1 MGIMSAKSTDAVR
14 ASAVHVM
21 FNVLGTAIWLPFIWL
36 LVEMAVWMSP
46 ASTGLEGMEQAAAD
60 VPRQI
65 ANANTIF
72 NVINTLLFIGFTNWF
87 AKMAERLVPDRPAA
101 EGIIIEPEFLDEAA
115 LVAPTMALQAVRM
128 ELGRVGDITQD
139 MLHDVLPALRDRDPE
154 RIEAIVR
161 RNDEVDI
168 LETAILRYLGK
179 LRGGLLS
186 EQESL
191 EFQGLMT
198 AADNLQSMA
207 EVIGTD
213 IVSLSRKAI
222 DLNSRS
228 GEKTRKMLQEVYAMV
243 VESVELTVQAV
254 RDNDQRAAE
263 SVMIMKDDIRD
274 QSERL
279 LARKADRL
287 TVDDPDYL
295 DLVRLEMAF
304 VDQMRRIYT
313 LAKRISKDIVPAVIA
328 QRD

>member
-1 MGIMSAKSTDAVR
+1 MASEGLLALPAGIALALGANIGTAATTALMGIMSAKSTDAVR

-21 FNVLGTAIWLPFIWL
+21 FNVLGTAIWLPFTWL

-46 ASTGLEGMEQAAAD
+46 ASSELEGMAQAAAE

-87 AKMAERLVPDRPAA
+87 ARMAERLVPDRP
-101 EGIIIEPEFLDEAA
+101 P
-115 LVAPTMALQAVRM
+115 
-128 ELGRVGDITQD
+128 
-139 MLHDVLPALRDRDPE
+139 
-154 RIEAIVR
+154 
-161 RNDEVDI
+161 
-168 LETAILRYLGK
+168 
-179 LRGGLLS
+179 
-186 EQESL
+186 
-191 EFQGLMT
+191 
-198 AADNLQSMA
+198 A

-213 IVSLSRKAI
+213 IVALSRRAI
-222 DLNSRS
+222 DLNTTS
-228 GEKTRKMLQEVYAMV
+228 GEKTRKMLLEVYEMV
-243 VESVELTVQAV
+243 AKSVELTVQAV

-263 SVMIMKDDIRD
+263 SVMIMKDGIRD

-295 DLVRLEMAF
+295 DLVRLEMSF

-313 LAKRISKDIVPAVIA
+313 LAKRISKDIVPPVIA